1 MKRSTIFLIV
11 ALAVIIIAPII
22 YISIAIR
29 NIPSSFK
36 DWVIETI
43 EDADFES
50 ENLYNYKMLIT
61 ATDATAIPDC
71 YVSVTTYEGAV
82 DSMRSVHFID
92 PADGV
97 SAVLRGDSIIVM
109 LDKIDSLVGEGLCLT
124 VELPRSSDLKIYND
138 VPNADVRL
146 QYASVGAMLVSSL
159 SDFSVSDS
167 NVGVLSGSDCI
178 VSKRLDIENS
188 NVGAMKINGDNLSLR
203 VDDSNVGAMDI
214 MGTCSAIELSDSNFG
229 VCSWNDACRD
239 MAVIKDCT
247 ITSHTHAGAVT
258 IKTDDE
264 GKTIVMSGDA
274 DTSSGVQVES
284 GSDKVDITSS
294 GIHVET
300 EDGEKVNVSPTGVQ
314 VVTEDET
321 VQITPTGIVVKE
333 DGKEIV
339 KIGV

>member
-29 NIPSSFK
+29 SIPSSLK

-43 EDADFES
+43 EDADFEN

-61 ATDATAIPDC
+61 ATDATSVPDC
-71 YVSVTTYEGAV
+71 YISITTYEGAV

-92 PADGV
+92 PSDGV
-97 SAVLRGDSIIVM
+97 SAVLRGDSILVM
-109 LDKIDSLVGEGLCLT
+109 LDKVDALVGEGLCLT
-124 VELPRSSDLKIYND
+124 IELPRSSDLKIYND
-138 VPNADVRL
+138 VPTADVRL
-146 QYASVGAMLVSSL
+146 QHASVGAMLVSSL
-159 SDFSVSDS
+159 SDLLVSDS
-167 NVGVLSGSDCI
+167 NLGVLSGSDCI
-178 VSKRLDIENS
+178 VSKKLDIENS
-188 NVGAMKINGDNLSLR
+188 NVGAMKINGDNLALR

-239 MAVIKDCT
+239 MAVIEDCT
-247 ITSHTHAGAVT
+247 ITSHTNAGSII
-258 IKTDDE
+258 IKSDDD

-274 DTSSGVQVES
+274 ATSSIVKVES
-284 GSDKVDITSS
+284 DSDKVDISPS
-294 GIHVET
+294 GILVET
-300 EDGEKVNVSPTGVQ
+300 ETGEKVNVSLTGVH
-314 VVTEDET
+314 VETEDET

-339 KIGV
+339 KIGL